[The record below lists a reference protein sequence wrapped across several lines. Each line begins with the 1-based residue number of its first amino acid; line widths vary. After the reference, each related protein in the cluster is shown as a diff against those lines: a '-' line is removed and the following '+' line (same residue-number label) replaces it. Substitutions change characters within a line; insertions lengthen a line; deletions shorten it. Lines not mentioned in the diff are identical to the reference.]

1 MLIVF
6 EGIDGVGKTT
16 QVAMLADRLR
26 AAGCT
31 VVTTKEPTAG
41 PHGTRLRQSATSGRL
56 TAADELTLFEA
67 DRREHVTQLVA
78 PALARGEVV
87 LVDRYYF
94 STAAYQGARGF
105 DPDEIM
111 ARNETFAPQ
120 PDLLVLLDLPV
131 AAALARIRE
140 RGDGDGNLF
149 EKESTLERCAAI
161 FARLQRPYLLRLN
174 AGESRERL
182 HERIV
187 EHLRERC
194 GLRIDDAAGMPPR
207 G

>member
-16 QVAMLADRLR
+16 QVALLADRLR
-26 AAGCT
+26 AAGKA
-31 VVTTKEPTAG
+31 VVTTKEPTSG
-41 PHGTRLRQSATSGRL
+41 PHGTRLRESAMTGRL
-56 TAADELTLFEA
+56 TAEDELALFEA
-67 DRREHVTQLVA
+67 DRREHVAELLA
-78 PALARGEVV
+78 PSLARGAVV

-105 DPDEIM
+105 DPDEILT
-111 ARNETFAPQ
+111 RNETFAPP

-149 EKESTLERCAAI
+149 EKESVLARCAAI
-161 FARLQRPYLLRLN
+161 FARLERPYLLRLN
-174 AGESRERL
+174 AGESREQL
-182 HERIV
+182 HARIV
-187 EHLRERC
+187 EALRDRC
-194 GLRIDDAAGMPPR
+194 GLRLD
-207 G
+207 